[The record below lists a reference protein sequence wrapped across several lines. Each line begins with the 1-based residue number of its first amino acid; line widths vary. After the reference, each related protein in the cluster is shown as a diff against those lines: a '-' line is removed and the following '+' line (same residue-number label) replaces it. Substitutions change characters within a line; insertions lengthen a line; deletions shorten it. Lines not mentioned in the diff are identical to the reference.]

1 MTTAAQPHQER
12 TLELAGKK
20 VRVLYGGDGAPLVV
34 LHHST
39 GNPGWLPFYERL
51 AERFTV
57 YVPDMP
63 GYGQS
68 ERPDWARDPRDLA
81 ILIARLLDRLG
92 LEQVTLVGLGFGGYV
107 AAELA
112 TMEPSRITSL
122 VLVGA
127 AGLQPDEGEILDQM
141 MVDFDDYV
149 KAGFRDDDSY
159 TRALGENARE
169 EFKQLWDFSREMTAR
184 LTWKPYMFNR
194 RLTPLLSEVNV
205 PTLLIWGAD
214 DKIVPPVCAQQYARA
229 LPNARIETVAGAGHL
244 VELEEPD
251 RVAQF
256 IVSAPR

>member
-1 MTTAAQPHQER
+1 VTTAAPTHEER
-12 TLELAGKK
+12 ILDLAGKK
-20 VRVLYGGDGAPLVV
+20 VRVLHGGSGTPLLV

-92 LEQVTLVGLGFGGYV
+92 VDRVTLVGLGFGGYV

-112 TMEPSRITSL
+112 TMEPARITKL

-127 AGLQPDEGEILDQM
+127 AGLQPNEGEILDQM
-141 MVDFDDYV
+141 MVDFSDYV

-159 TRALGENARE
+159 TRVLGENAGQ
-169 EFKQLWDFSREMTAR
+169 EFKELWDFSREMTAR

-194 RLTPLLSEVNV
+194 RLVPLLGEVNV
-205 PTLLIWGAD
+205 PALLIWGAN
-214 DKIVPPVCAQQYARA
+214 DKVVPPVCAEQYARA
-229 LPNARIETVAGAGHL
+229 LPNARVEMISGAGHL
-244 VELEEPD
+244 VEMEEPE
-251 RVAQF
+251 RVAQL
-256 IVSAPR
+256 IAASA